1 MERYNLGMKVM
12 HWLLAVV
19 IISLLSVGFYMSG
32 MPNSDSK
39 FELYVMHKSSGVVAF
54 FLILM
59 RTLIRAFSNIPKA
72 HDSISKIESKAASLG
87 VVVFYI
93 LMFLM
98 PVSGY
103 FMSVSSGHPIN
114 LFNTGIMFPDF
125 IGVNFE
131 LAAIASSMHE
141 YTAFALIGMIVIH
154 ILAALKH
161 LIIDK
166 INIFIRMI

>member
-1 MERYNLGMKVM
+1 MERYNLGMKFM
-12 HWLLAVV
+12 HWILAVV

-54 FLILM
+54 FLILI
-59 RTLIRAFSNIPKA
+59 RTLIRVFSNVPKA
-72 HDSISKIESKAASLG
+72 HTSISKIESKAASLV

-103 FMSVSSGHPIN
+103 VMSVSSGHPIN
-114 LFNTGIMFPDF
+114 LFNTGIMFPDL

-131 LAAIASSMHE
+131 LAAIASYMHE
-141 YTAFALIGMIVIH
+141 YTAFALIGMIILH

-166 INIFIRMI
+166 VNIFIRMI